1 MFEAYSVGIRL
12 SLIGNVA
19 QGLGALARQF
29 AVVNGGAVALQ
40 AQLNR
45 IRLTMLA
52 GGALAGT
59 GIFGLAMVGKTVNA
73 AKDYVHQLAQM
84 NTAGMTH
91 LEIVRATQAAW

>member
-40 AQLNR
+40 LN
-45 IRLTMLA
+45 
-52 GGALAGT
+52 
-59 GIFGLAMVGKTVNA
+59 
-73 AKDYVHQLAQM
+73 
-84 NTAGMTH
+84 
-91 LEIVRATQAAW
+91 